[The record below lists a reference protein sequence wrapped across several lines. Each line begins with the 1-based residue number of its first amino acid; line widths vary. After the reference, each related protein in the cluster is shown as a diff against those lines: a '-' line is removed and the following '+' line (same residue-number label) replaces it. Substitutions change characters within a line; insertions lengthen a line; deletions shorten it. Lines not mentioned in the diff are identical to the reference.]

1 MVHCRCVAP
10 TLFPLRGNNRE
21 NIIFP
26 YERTEITPAEIRW
39 HTPCRGG
46 YQPPG
51 CFPHGE
57 NNVGAERRQYSF
69 KHLQM
74 KFGGI
79 VSEHSTLATSVPDT
93 AKTVLP

>member
-39 HTPCRGG
+39 QTPCRGG
-46 YQPPG
+46 YHAARLFSPW
-51 CFPHGE
+51 E

-74 KFGGI
+74 KFVGI